1 MDRCVVWCAC
11 VCVCVCCLSCVLLD
25 TFSHFSDVLPS
36 PSNSVE
42 RLRFWFWTHS
52 SHTGDFKQPQ
62 NPKKKKI
69 RHHFGSA
76 RILLFTKKHIFT
88 FMRCIFTYT
97 FPILYFS
104 AGVAVRNETDFC
116 RTYCEELFCG
126 NFEFRSVFLDSAA
139 LLSGH
144 ILVQSV
150 CLFVLKKMLHHSCL
164 VISSPGFYTNACST
178 TITIQVIIRIP

>member
-1 MDRCVVWCAC
+1 MCLC
-11 VCVCVCCLSCVLLD
+11 VCVCVLLKLCSPRHFLSFLWRSAEPLEQCRKAQVL
-25 TFSHFSDVLPS
+25 VL
-36 PSNSVE
+36 NSQQPH
-42 RLRFWFWTHS
+42 RRFQTAS
-52 SHTGDFKQPQ
+52 ES
-62 NPKKKKI
+62 KKKKI